1 MFDDDDN
8 NMCMNKWAHTRA
20 RMKKSCKQNKER
32 KKEYCGL
39 YHACAKDGARAR
51 KRKRMEMKR
60 KWNTDQ
66 NISQQNAK
74 HIRIVLIIMWMC
86 HKCKLHSLANVRI
99 VPNVEQWNMW
109 KNWCGLAWLWL
120 PSSYSI
126 LNIRC
131 SKMPRQCDKRKI
143 CKAQSKHQFYVSSF
157 LLCSIHF
164 IWFIRL
170 YYFNGGCH
178 LTTERDHPK
187 CKKAQMISLKRFK
200 CVWVCMKYSDANE
213 IDKRKAHIMA
223 PRYTKAIDSIS
234 ISTTTDYI
242 RNCFNR
248 FL

>member
-109 KNWCGLAWLWL
+109 KNWCGLAWLG
-120 PSSYSI
+120 
-126 LNIRC
+126 
-131 SKMPRQCDKRKI
+131 
-143 CKAQSKHQFYVSSF
+143 F
-157 LLCSIHF
+157 
-164 IWFIRL
+164 
-170 YYFNGGCH
+170 GCH
-178 LTTERDHPK
+178 HL
-187 CKKAQMISLKRFK
+187 I
-200 CVWVCMKYSDANE
+200 
-213 IDKRKAHIMA
+213 
-223 PRYTKAIDSIS
+223 
-234 ISTTTDYI
+234 
-242 RNCFNR
+242 R
-248 FL
+248 FLIFDARKCHANATNEKYAKHKANTNFTFPHSFCVPFISFGLFVCTVSMAAATWRLKETTQNARKHKWFRLSDLSAYEFAWNIQMRMKSTKEKLISWPPDIPRL

>member
-1 MFDDDDN
+1 
-8 NMCMNKWAHTRA
+8 
-20 RMKKSCKQNKER
+20 
-32 KKEYCGL
+32 
-39 YHACAKDGARAR
+39 
-51 KRKRMEMKR
+51 
-60 KWNTDQ
+60 
-66 NISQQNAK
+66 
-74 HIRIVLIIMWMC
+74 MWF
-86 HKCKLHSLANVRI
+86 
-99 VPNVEQWNMW
+99 
-109 KNWCGLAWLWL
+109 GLAWLWL

-170 YYFNGGCH
+170 YCFNGGCH

-187 CKKAQMISLKRFK
+187 CKKAQMISHKRFK

-223 PRYTKAIDSIS
+223 PPRYQG
-234 ISTTTDYI
+234 Y
-242 RNCFNR
+242 R
-248 FL
+248 FHQHLHHNWLHQKRFQSLPIVYHIWLSAHCLNDMRPIACLTRRRLCPKK